1 MASDAGAS
9 EARDGGMVIQLVV
22 HEVGSGTVFPLLTKN
37 NYTEWPMLMRVKLKE
52 RVLWVTVDKGVAD
65 LQEDMMAMD
74 ELLSA
79 MPPEMVETMEEKK
92 TVKEAWDA
100 ITTVIPD
107 IYAKTKYSSYE

>member
-1 MASDAGAS
+1 
-9 EARDGGMVIQLVV
+9 
-22 HEVGSGTVFPLLTKN
+22 
-37 NYTEWPMLMRVKLKE
+37 
-52 RVLWVTVDKGVAD
+52 
-65 LQEDMMAMD
+65 MMAMD

-79 MPPEMVETMEEKK
+79 MPPEMVETVEEKK